1 MAGSRSGRAA
11 VLAYHAIADLG
22 EDPVLARYSVPPRR
36 FVAQI
41 DGLLRHGWTF
51 VDVDALLGALDGSR
65 DLPPRSLLLTF
76 DDAYVDLL
84 EVALPV
90 LVERDIPAVVFAV
103 AGRLGGTNE
112 WDSRER
118 ATTLGL
124 LGPDG
129 LQALAAKG
137 VEVGSHTTTHRRLDE
152 VPAGELENE
161 LAGAADRLEA
171 AGLPRPR
178 TFSYPYGAWSP
189 ALAAAVREARYR
201 IAFTVDWG
209 EVVAGADPY
218 ALPRVEV
225 HAGDGPRGL
234 RLKLAAAG
242 RPAPVQEA
250 VRRTMSALSAP
261 GALRA
266 RRLGRAAQ
274 SP

>member
-1 MAGSRSGRAA
+1 MARSGSGRAV

-41 DGLLRHGWTF
+41 DGLLRHGWSF
-51 VDVDALLGALDGSR
+51 VDVDTLLGALDGDR
-65 DLPPRSLLLTF
+65 ELPPRSLLLTF

-90 LVERDIPAVVFAV
+90 LVERGIPAVVFAV
-103 AGRLGGTNE
+103 AGRLGATNE
-112 WDSRER
+112 WDSRNR
-118 ATTLGL
+118 ATTLDL
-124 LGPDG
+124 LDADG
-129 LQALAAKG
+129 LRALVAKG

-152 VPAGELENE
+152 VPAGEWEGE
-161 LAGAADRLEA
+161 LTGAADRLEA
-171 AGLPRPR
+171 AGLSRPR

-189 ALAAAVREARYR
+189 ALAAAAREAGYR
-201 IAFTVDWG
+201 LAFTVDWG
-209 EVVAGADPY
+209 EVAAGADPY

-242 RPAPVQEA
+242 RPAPLREP
-250 VRRTMSALSAP
+250 VRRAMSALSAP
-261 GALRA
+261 RALRA
-266 RRLGRAAQ
+266 RRLARPPQ